1 LSFDTV
7 FLQVVFAVVCLCA
20 LAGVAWRYGGPSER
34 WGTVI
39 IATSWL
45 ADWVIVT
52 ATGHLPPLPA
62 YIGIEF
68 SVGFAFL
75 LLAFRYDESW
85 TAWVMVLEGG
95 ILFLADG
102 VIDRTHPFHRI
113 YFIISNLLGFAMIGV
128 VLLSILTAKWR
139 LARRAARRDEY
150 FARIHHDTLARF
162 GADPPVET

>member
-1 LSFDTV
+1 MSFDTV
-7 FLQVVFAVVCLCA
+7 LLQVVFAVACLCA
-20 LAGVAWRYGGPSER
+20 LAAVAWRYGGPSEQ
-34 WGTVI
+34 WGTVV
-39 IATSWL
+39 IAASWL

-52 ATGHLPPLPA
+52 ATGHLPPLLP

-113 YFIISNLLGFAMIGV
+113 YFNISNVLGFAMIGV
-128 VLLSILTAKWR
+128 VMLSVLTAKWR
-139 LARRAARRDEY
+139 LARRAARHAQY
-150 FARIHHDTLARF
+150 YARIHEDTLTRF
-162 GADPPVET
+162 GADPPIDS

>member
-1 LSFDTV
+1 MSFSPFLSQ
-7 FLQVVFAVVCLCA
+7 LVFAIACLCA
-20 LAGVAWRYGGPSER
+20 LAFVAWRYGGPSER

-39 IATSWL
+39 IAADWL
-45 ADWVIVT
+45 ADAVIVT
-52 ATGHLPPLPA
+52 FTGHLPPLLP

-102 VIDRTHPFHRI
+102 LTDKTHPYHLL
-113 YFIISNLLGFAMIGV
+113 YFDISNILGFAMIGV
-128 VLLSILTAKWR
+128 VMLSVLTAKWR
-139 LARRAARRDEY
+139 LARRAARHAQY
-150 FARIHHDTLARF
+150 YARIHEDTLTRF
-162 GADPPVET
+162 GADPPIDT